1 MSLILRRCLGGL
13 AALVLLAGV
22 AFAQSEDLDYG
33 AWDEVAT
40 RAEQVLGDND
50 ATDSALEGL
59 RQSVVD
65 WRERFLSGQGIN
77 APRIDTLQAQI
88 DALGPV
94 PAEGETEPEDIATR
108 RENLNA
114 QLAELQAPGLRAQEA
129 YTRADGIIRQIDTMI
144 RTRQTDALLTLGPT
158 PLNPQLWPAALEEV
172 LSAGSSLFDEIR
184 RDLASEVKLAEARE
198 SLPLILLLLAL
209 AGLLV
214 IRGPRVMRGFGERLR
229 ASTRRGTGVWR
240 FFVSLG
246 GILVPLAGVM
256 LLVAA
261 VQTSDLPGTQGS
273 ELLQMLPA
281 WTFLLLYIR
290 WLAEQSFNRDPE
302 VATVPLADRQRTEAW
317 LYASVLAV
325 LFVLRDVGETLGE
338 LYNFTT
344 ATMAVL
350 DFPVLLLCALM
361 LFRLG
366 HILTLLREPQAEGEE
381 TPPPSLRQQVA
392 RLLGRAAMLLALAGP
407 VMAAI
412 GYNAVGDAMVYPAIQ
427 TLALLALV
435 LVLQRFVNDV
445 YTLVSGKRAEDSDSL
460 VPVLAGFALMLLALP
475 GLALIWG
482 ARTADLLE
490 IWTRFR
496 EGFVLGDT
504 RISPTSFLTMVAVFG
519 VGFLATRLLQG
530 GLRSSV
536 LPRTRLDLGG
546 QNAVVSGLGYVGIF
560 IAAVIAITA
569 AGIDLSSLAIVAGAL
584 SVGIGFGLQNIVSNF
599 VSGIILLIERPISQG
614 DWIEVGGNMGI
625 VKDISVRSTRIE
637 TFDRTDVIVPNS
649 DFVSGTVTNY
659 TRGNVVGR
667 VFATVGVAYGTDT
680 RKVEQILR
688 RIAREHDM
696 VLMNP
701 EPSVVL
707 ARFGPDGLEFEIRAI
722 IRDVGEKLNVL
733 SDFNHMIAQ
742 RFTEEGIEIPFAQRD
757 IWLRNPETLYDRAR
771 ATPPAPA
778 TQDPEPTAAA
788 ATAPQGSGRDPSAGI
803 SETHFVGPEDGGDGR

>member
-1 MSLILRRCLGGL
+1 MSLILRRCLGVL

-22 AFAQSEDLDYG
+22 AFAQSGDLDYG
-33 AWDEVAT
+33 AWEEVAS
-40 RAEQVLGDND
+40 RAEQVLGDDD
-50 ATDSALEGL
+50 AEDSALEAL
-59 RQSVVD
+59 RQSVVE
-65 WRERFLSGQGIN
+65 WRERFLSGQSHN

-88 DALGPV
+88 DALGPL

-108 RENLNA
+108 RESLNE

-261 VQTSDLPGTQGS
+261 VQTSELPGAQGS
-273 ELLQMLPA
+273 ELLQLLPA

-445 YTLVSGKRAEDSDSL
+445 YALVSGKRAEDSDSL

-757 IWLRNPETLYDRAR
+757 IWLRNPETLFDRTR

-778 TQDPEPTAAA
+778 AQDPEPAAAA
-788 ATAPQGSGRDPSAGI
+788 ATAPQGAGRDPSAGI
-803 SETHFVGPEDGGDGR
+803 